1 MQNSLL
7 QALRAVYT
15 VDIQSVTDHDTKLC
29 LLPGIY
35 STIKLIQDPSSK
47 DCVLSYSDP
56 ANLNNAGYAC
66 DQVADDGGVADGVVI
81 TSQGR
86 SKYRDFLNSVQRVG
100 MRCTEIV
107 IQNKLD
113 NDQSIFD
120 QQIEMAKTVIGAK
133 GGMDFITL
141 QKYVSV
147 NAYDRRKITIDLS
160 GVDEQGRSKAL
171 ELTPEVFMAINVPIK
186 SHFSMQFTFDN
197 SVSGI

>member
-15 VDIQSVTDHDTKLC
+15 VDIHGAKEQDTKLC
-29 LLPGIY
+29 MLPGIY

-120 QQIEMAKTVIGAK
+120 QQIEVAKTVIGAK

-171 ELTPEVFMAINVPIK
+171 ELTPEVFMAINVPAD